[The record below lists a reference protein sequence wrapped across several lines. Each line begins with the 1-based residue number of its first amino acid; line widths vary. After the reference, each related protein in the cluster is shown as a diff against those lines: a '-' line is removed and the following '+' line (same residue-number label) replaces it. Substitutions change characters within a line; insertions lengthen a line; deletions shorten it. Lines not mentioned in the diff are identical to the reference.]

1 MSFPVG
7 SVVKNL
13 PANAG
18 DIGDTGSIPESGRSK
33 WQSTAIF
40 LPGKFHGQKSLAVY
54 SKWGYKES
62 NMTEHTCTTILSNIL
77 LITY

>member
-1 MSFPVG
+1 MSFPG
-7 SVVKNL
+7 GLVVKNL

-18 DIGDTGSIPESGRSK
+18 DIGDTGLIPESGRSI
-33 WQSTAIF
+33 WQPTSVF

-54 SKWGYKES
+54 SPRDCKES
-62 NMTEHTCTTILSNIL
+62 NMTEHTCTTLVSNIL